1 VDNLILSKL
10 WHSIGETVIIGV
22 EPKEIDWGLEL
33 SPELQEKVP
42 QIIDAI
48 LAELSNSKGE
58 MRC

>member
-1 VDNLILSKL
+1 VDNLIPSKL
-10 WHSIGETVIIGV
+10 WHSIGETVSIGV